1 MEVATIIYKA
11 KDGRTFTDPLECEEY
26 EKTLGILPNSVGNLV
41 QLLEERNPN
50 DYIFGIVLIKENDE
64 YSVYM
69 RATFCVDEKL
79 EDYVNLDELTKE
91 QRYFIYTIRD
101 LQNFLRK
108 KDQDAPCQWW
118 IVYSGDIDQ
127 RTTCGMM
134 SNFNRECWPSN
145 AKDV

>member
-1 MEVATIIYKA
+1 MVTK
-11 KDGRTFTDPLECEEY
+11 LS
-26 EKTLGILPNSVGNLV
+26 GILPNSVGNLV
-41 QLLEERNPN
+41 QLLEKRNPN

-64 YSVYM
+64 YSVHM

-101 LQNFLRK
+101 LLNFLRK

-118 IVYSGDIDQ
+118 IVYGKDIEQ
-127 RTTCGMM
+127 GQCGMM
-134 SNFNRECWPSN
+134 ANFNLKCWPEGS
-145 AKDV
+145 K